1 MTASHLKHGNEGSA
15 SEPLK
20 GMDMGVP
27 GSTIISIVDDDESV
41 PDAIKSLLK
50 SIGFRVAVFAS
61 AEDFLHSGH
70 LHHTACLILDMR
82 MPGMSG
88 LELQRHLA
96 PAQWRIPIIFITAH
110 DEEEEG
116 ARALKAGVV
125 DCLHKPFSEVAL
137 LEAVRSALE
146 SDRNGASRSS

>member
-15 SEPLK
+15 SEQLK

-41 PDAIKSLLK
+41 RDAIKSLLK

-61 AEDFLHSGH
+61 AEGFLHSGQ
-70 LHHTACLILDMR
+70 LQATACLILDVR

-88 LELQRHLA
+88 LELQRQLA
-96 PAQWRIPIIFITAH
+96 AAQWRIPIIFITAH
-110 DEEEEG
+110 DEEA
-116 ARALKAGVV
+116 ARAQVLQACVV
-125 DCLHKPFSEVAL
+125 DCLRKPFSE
-137 LEAVRSALE
+137 
-146 SDRNGASRSS
+146 

>member
-15 SEPLK
+15 SEQLK

-41 PDAIKSLLK
+41 RDAIKSLLK

-61 AEDFLHSGH
+61 AEGFLHSGQ
-70 LHHTACLILDMR
+70 LQATACLILDVR

-88 LELQRHLA
+88 LELQRQLA
-96 PAQWRIPIIFITAH
+96 AAQWRIPIIFITAH
-110 DEEEEG
+110 DEEA
-116 ARALKAGVV
+116 ARAQVLQACVV
-125 DCLHKPFSEVAL
+125 DCLRKPFSEEAL
-137 LEAVRSALE
+137 LNAIRSALE
-146 SDRNGASRSS
+146 PDSGGAARSS